1 MLSISAIVL
10 TKNSSKTLSQT
21 LESLKHFKE
30 IIVIDTG
37 STDNSKEIT
46 KTFPNTKLYEHT
58 FSGFGGLRLTATEY
72 ATYPWIFSLDSDEIL
87 SKEASLAL
95 SLKTLSPNKVYS
107 FPFHNY
113 FNNRFIK
120 WCGWYPDRHIRLFHK
135 DHAKFSSDFVHEKV
149 LYEGLTEEK
158 LLTPIEHHSYKEIS
172 DFLDKMQRY
181 STLFAEQNRYKKTSS
196 VSKAIVHGCFAF
208 FKSYILKRGILGG
221 NEGFIIALYNSQTS
235 YYKYLKLWENNRD
248 ASCL

>member
-10 TKNSSKTLSQT
+10 TKNSEKTLSKT
-21 LESLKHFKE
+21 LESLKNFKE
-30 IIVIDTG
+30 VIVIDTG
-37 STDNSKEIT
+37 STDSSIEIT
-46 KTFPNTKLYEHT
+46 KSFSNTKLYEHT
-58 FSGFGGLRLTATEY
+58 FSGFGALRLTAIDY
-72 ATYPWIFSLDSDEIL
+72 ATHPWILSLDSDEIL
-87 SKEASLAL
+87 SKEAALAL
-95 SLKTLSPNKVYS
+95 SLKNLSSNKVYS

-135 DHAKFSSDFVHEKV
+135 DQAKFSSDFVHEKV

-158 LLTPIEHHSYKEIS
+158 LSTPIEHHSYREIS

-181 STLFAEQNRYKKTSS
+181 STLFAEQNRYKQTSS
-196 VSKAIVHGCFAF
+196 LSKAIFHGCFAF

-221 NEGFIIALYNSQTS
+221 NEGFIIALYNSQTA